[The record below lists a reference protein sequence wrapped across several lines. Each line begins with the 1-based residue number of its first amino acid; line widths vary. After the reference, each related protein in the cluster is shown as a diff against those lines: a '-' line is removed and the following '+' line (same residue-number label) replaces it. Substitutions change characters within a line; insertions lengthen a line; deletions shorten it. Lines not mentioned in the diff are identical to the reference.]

1 MSDGFA
7 EMVVAARAFFAELA
21 ANNTKDWYEPRK
33 DRYAATIRKPAEF
46 MADLLAED
54 LSRLT
59 GRSLQPKVFRLH
71 RDVRFSKDKTPYNTH
86 LHMMWHAPGTG
97 AGSGTTFFFGAAPDY
112 LVMGLAAMGLEGDR
126 LTRYRAMIDREGDDL
141 SDALA
146 QCHGAIGASFSDWGT
161 PPIKR
166 VPKPY
171 DDGHPHAD
179 LLRRRSFALSA
190 DLPATWQD
198 RGLIPSLIDMARAYL
213 PLWHRLDALR

>member
-7 EMVVAARAFFAELA
+7 EMVVAARTFFAELA
-21 ANNTKDWYEPRK
+21 ANNSKDWYEPRK
-33 DRYAATIRKPAEF
+33 DSYAATIRKPAEF

-59 GRSLQPKVFRLH
+59 GRSLHPKVFRLH

-86 LHMMWHAPGTG
+86 LHMMWQSPGNG
-97 AGSGTTFFFGAAPDY
+97 PAFFFGAAPDY

-126 LTRYRAMIDREGDDL
+126 LSRYRTMIDHEGDDL

-146 QCHGAIGASFSDWGT
+146 QCHSAIGASFSDWGT
-161 PPIKR
+161 PPLKR

-171 DDGHPHAD
+171 DDGHAHAD

-190 DLPATWQD
+190 DLPATWQE
-198 RGLIPSLIDMARAYL
+198 RGLMPTLTDMARAYM
-213 PLWHRLDALR
+213 PLWQHLDALR

>member
-21 ANNTKDWYEPRK
+21 ANNSKDWYEPRK
-33 DRYAATIRKPAEF
+33 DSYAATIRKPAEF

-59 GRSLQPKVFRLH
+59 ARSLHPKVFRLH

-86 LHMMWHAPGTG
+86 LHMMWQLPGNG
-97 AGSGTTFFFGAAPDY
+97 PAFFFGAAPDY

-126 LTRYRAMIDREGDDL
+126 LTRYRTMIDHEGDDL

-146 QCHGAIGASFSDWGT
+146 QCHSAIGASFSDWGT
-161 PPIKR
+161 PPLKR

-171 DDGHPHAD
+171 DDGHAHAD

-190 DLPATWQD
+190 DLPATWQE
-198 RGLIPSLIDMARAYL
+198 RGLMPTLTDMARAYM
-213 PLWHRLDALR
+213 PLWQHLDALR